1 MATMVSFCNP
11 VVTAETNVDGDNDQ
25 FNKVTNESSSPPAL
39 RRRSSHLIHR
49 YSMYPLDYN
58 SIVEDEIQL
67 KTALYNHICN
77 PLKRWKVANAKPY
90 KLFLQIVKTVLVL
103 VQVFLFAYFLA
114 NERVYFYSRS
124 QELLQNLLLRNKVNK
139 LSLYND
145 EELNEDINFI
155 TNKYFQLPN
164 ITLGGYNHQLDSDG
178 NMEPI
183 TATVRQY
190 QQIDIESSSDSI
202 VFNQNVITT
211 EINIT
216 EDSDPFL
223 QLVEEGFAW
232 NQFIDARILL
242 YLKKVHIV
250 KNPDRIDCYLITI
263 TVLYSNEDH
272 SGIIDRSLNFNFE
285 FISCNTE
292 VHNDNKAR
300 NISWYVF
307 TTLLDVLV
315 IILSVISNVF
325 IIIKYWRG
333 YKLAKAMREF
343 YKKKLEKD
351 LKWTQI
357 IRPLFS
363 LWLSFTLLANVL
375 LIIGSLLRITLEF
388 NASSFSF
395 RSASVRILL
404 GTAALIEMST
414 ILRYISFF
422 NQLNALPRTLSYV
435 LPDLL
440 KFLLCT
446 GVLFFA
452 FSICGFVIF
461 GPYNERFSDIFQS
474 FQSLF
479 VLTNGD
485 DIYPM
490 FRSFDDSDNN
500 AVKAYGQV
508 FIYVFTALFV
518 YAVLNLFTS
527 LIIRAHEESKTIN
540 RAIIDEVRRFIYSGK
555 LTKGGGALKEI
566 MNVNK
571 IVDSEV
577 VKGNSSDPTNTD

>member
-1 MATMVSFCNP
+1 MATIVSFSNS
-11 VVTAETNVDGDNDQ
+11 VVIGETNVDGDNIDDQ
-25 FNKVTNESSSPPAL
+25 SNKANESSSPAAI
-39 RRRSSHLIHR
+39 S
-49 YSMYPLDYN
+49 N
-58 SIVEDEIQL
+58 S
-67 KTALYNHICN
+67 
-77 PLKRWKVANAKPY
+77 PLKRWKVAKAKPY

-124 QELLQNLLLRNKVNK
+124 QELLENLLLKNKVNK

-155 TNKYFQLPN
+155 TDKYFQLPN
-164 ITLGGYNHQLDSDG
+164 ITLGGYNHLLDSDG

-190 QQIDIESSSDSI
+190 QQIDIESSSDSV
-202 VFNQNVITT
+202 VFNHNVITT
-211 EINIT
+211 EINII

-223 QLVEEGFAW
+223 QLMEEGFAW
-232 NQFIDARILL
+232 NQFIDATILL

-285 FISCNTE
+285 FVSCNTE
-292 VHNDNKAR
+292 VHNNNKVLERIQTGKGMIITQALGVCCNNR
-300 NISWYVF
+300 NCS
-307 TTLLDVLV
+307 LQ
-315 IILSVISNVF
+315 
-325 IIIKYWRG
+325 
-333 YKLAKAMREF
+333 AMREF
-343 YKKKLEKD
+343 YKQKLEKE

-375 LIIGSLLRITLEF
+375 LIIGSLLRIILEF
-388 NASSFSF
+388 DASSFSF
-395 RSASVRILL
+395 RSASIRILL
-404 GTAALIEMST
+404 GTAALIEMSA

-435 LPDLL
+435 FPELL
-440 KFLLCT
+440 KFLLCS

-452 FSICGFVIF
+452 FSVCGFVIF

-474 FQSLF
+474 FQTLF
-479 VLTNGD
+479 VLTHGD

-490 FRSFDDSDNN
+490 FRSFDDSDNS
-500 AVKAYGQV
+500 AVIAYGQV

-527 LIIRAHEESKTIN
+527 LIIRAHEESK
-540 RAIIDEVRRFIYSGK
+540 
-555 LTKGGGALKEI
+555 LTKGGKALKEI

-571 IVDSEV
+571 IVDPEV
-577 VKGNSSDPTNTD
+577 VIGNSSTPTNVD